1 MNVIFIASFLSRK
14 FLLVWYGNGAKR
26 AIVFAPPNDFW
37 IVSLCQTV
45 VPREYTG
52 SA

>member
-26 AIVFAPPNDFW
+26 AIVLALPNNFW
-37 IVSLCQTV
+37 IGSLCQIV
-45 VPREYTG
+45 VPRDYTG

>member
-1 MNVIFIASFLSRK
+1 MNVIFIACFLSRK

-45 VPREYTG
+45 VPREYTY